1 MESIGRRFAMKCNVG
16 GWDRGLRI
24 VIGLVLIVLGL
35 AGAVSGTT
43 AIAAYVVGAI
53 ALLTGLVGF
62 CGLYTVLGISTRR

>member
-1 MESIGRRFAMKCNVG
+1 MKCNVG